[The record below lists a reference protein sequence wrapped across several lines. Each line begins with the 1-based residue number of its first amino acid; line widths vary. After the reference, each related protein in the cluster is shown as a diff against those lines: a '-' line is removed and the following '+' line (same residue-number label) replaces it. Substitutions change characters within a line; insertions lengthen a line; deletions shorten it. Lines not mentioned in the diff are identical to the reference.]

1 MGLQWWGRGQIHF
14 SWASLWDVVQR
25 DSPLPVLTPQLF
37 RGKCLT
43 LRRYRDSEDTQQDK
57 LSSSR
62 LSLRPFGNHTK
73 SHPQKIH
80 VSRTQQVQ
88 MPTCIHNSNPWP
100 YIHTPHNSLKCRFH
114 ARRAIWCNC
123 TQRHVAMF
131 KKSRGFHE
139 IHHESHVPLKH
150 LRRGTQKSR
159 WGKFKHLG
167 NQFAIN
173 SWLQQ
178 VILPLANTL
187 CYRRN
192 CFSSLHPSLSRT
204 HPKFTVQRC

>member
-1 MGLQWWGRGQIHF
+1 MGLQWWGRGANPLLLSISVGWCSKGLSSACFDSSVISGQM
-14 SWASLWDVVQR
+14 SYPKKTQR
-25 DSPLPVLTPQLF
+25 F
-37 RGKCLT
+37 WN
-43 LRRYRDSEDTQQDK
+43 TQQDK

-73 SHPQKIH
+73 SRPQKIH

-88 MPTCIHNSNPWP
+88 TPTCIHNSNPWP
-100 YIHTPHNSLKCRFH
+100 YIHTPHNSLKRRFH
-114 ARRAIWCNC
+114 ARRAIWCNG

-131 KKSRGFHE
+131 KKSQGFHE
-139 IHHESHVPLKH
+139 IHHENHVPLKR
-150 LRRGTQKSR
+150 LRPGTQKSR

-167 NQFAIN
+167 NQFATN

-192 CFSSLHPSLSRT
+192 CFSSLHPSLPHT